1 MLGSKVGFE
10 SLKKVVQEVGKEIGK
25 GVSELSKEV
34 GKNCKEGLSD
44 TFKEGLEKTAKE
56 IGVDKIEL
64 SNEVKSFKENLDK
77 FENFIDTLKERL
89 DAVLPEDI
97 ISKMDDLK
105 DFINE
110 MSDYIDKVEQNFDG
124 DYSREFNTDYL
135 LTNEFKEVAKHYL
148 DKLDE
153 FLDKIPDS
161 FEPDELSDEE
171 MEALES
177 E

>member
-1 MLGSKVGFE
+1 
-10 SLKKVVQEVGKEIGK
+10 
-25 GVSELSKEV
+25 
-34 GKNCKEGLSD
+34 
-44 TFKEGLEKTAKE
+44 
-56 IGVDKIEL
+56 
-64 SNEVKSFKENLDK
+64 
-77 FENFIDTLKERL
+77 
-89 DAVLPEDI
+89 
-97 ISKMDDLK
+97 MDDLK
-105 DFINE
+105 DFIDE

-124 DYSREFNTDYL
+124 DYSKELYADYL
-135 LTNEFKEVAKHYL
+135 LITKSMEVAKHYL